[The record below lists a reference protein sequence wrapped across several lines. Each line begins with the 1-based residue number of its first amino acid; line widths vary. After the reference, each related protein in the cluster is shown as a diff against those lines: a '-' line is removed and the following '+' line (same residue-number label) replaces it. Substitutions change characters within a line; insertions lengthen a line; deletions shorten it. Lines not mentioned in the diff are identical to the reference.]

1 MYLVNVPMGKSRPL
15 ELRRIHLLPRPRGGP
30 QPGAEPEERLAP
42 TPAVTA
48 ERLHGCVIDQPHRCA
63 KYAAKIKTD
72 PTLPQMF
79 WISDDSSL
87 AHGRG
92 KTNRRHIE
100 FPAAHVLRE
109 SCHKLFRPHS
119 GPRRKLALVTARP

>member
-1 MYLVNVPMGKSRPL
+1 MFVGLENGCTAVSQGKRG
-15 ELRRIHLLPRPRGGP
+15 LPQNKAAPNAARGHRKKDP
-30 QPGAEPEERLAP
+30 PP
-42 TPAVTA
+42 PAVTA

-100 FPAAHVLRE
+100 LPAAHVLRE

-119 GPRRKLALVTARP
+119 GPRRKLVLVTARP